1 MAMLEKTFQKKVK
14 TFLESLPN
22 SWCYKSNDIGTR
34 GIPDYVVCISG
45 HFIAL
50 ELKATLDKKSKSRKL
65 QEYNLNKI
73 NKIGGYGFF
82 CAPENWEGLKEVL
95 LNLSQKRETHEG

>member
-1 MAMLEKTFQKKVK
+1 MLEKTFQKKVK

-82 CAPENWEGLKEVL
+82 CAPENWEGLKEIL
-95 LNLSQKRETHEG
+95 LSLATEGEKNAG